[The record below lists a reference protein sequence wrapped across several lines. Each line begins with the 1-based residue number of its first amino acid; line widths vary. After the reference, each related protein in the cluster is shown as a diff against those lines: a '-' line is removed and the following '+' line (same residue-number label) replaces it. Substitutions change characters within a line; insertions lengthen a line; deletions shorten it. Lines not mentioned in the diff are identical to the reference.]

1 MLKYNQIFIVFI
13 SLITLI
19 TCTQKSIHAG
29 VESSAVGFLRI
40 VASPQAIGMGGCVV
54 NNIDEQ
60 SAIYSPGA
68 FGLLHLEKHI
78 SISIPSNVKWLPQ
91 LSDDMRFKTFSVSGG
106 HSFLVLNGDKQSK
119 HKLSVGVAY
128 STLKLDYGDITRIDE
143 QGNYLGTFNAYDN
156 SANYSLGVGFEY
168 YVRIGIG
175 ITYKSIE
182 SKLVALGGGTE
193 SGYSIAKGSAI
204 DYGIMIEFPLSN
216 ITSLSSH
223 DKTNNGINLDLVP
236 SLSYVKANIGSDIS
250 YIDVAQADPLP
261 KFSRTG
267 FSIIGKVNR
276 DSLSLFSIRF
286 AYEIER
292 SLYGH
297 SKDKVFRTGY
307 ELGILGFLN
316 YRRGKVDDDPGNIHI
331 NTTGFGISL
340 KGLLS
345 WFNNSDPGDKSKT
358 IKYLFDNLDVTIS
371 YAKYADEDSETL
383 SNIKSLNISLSI

>member
-1 MLKYNQIFIVFI
+1 MLFIRKTIIFI
-13 SLITLI
+13 ITLI
-19 TCTQKSIHAG
+19 IFTNCFPKFLHAG
-29 VESSAVGFLRI
+29 VSSAAVLFLRI
-40 VASPQAIGMGGCVV
+40 VGSPQATSMGGCVA
-54 NNIDEQ
+54 NNINEQ
-60 SAIYSPGA
+60 SALYSPGA
-68 FGLLHLEKHI
+68 FGLLHLDKNF
-78 SISIPSNVKWLPQ
+78 SVSFPSKIKWLPE
-91 LSDDMRFKTFSVSGG
+91 LTDDIRLKTFGISGG
-106 HSFLVLNGDKQSK
+106 YSFLVLNGDKQSK
-119 HKLSVGVAY
+119 QKLSVGVAY
-128 STLKLDYGDITRIDE
+128 STLKLDYGYIARIDE

-168 YVRIGIG
+168 YVKIGIG

-216 ITSLSSH
+216 ITSLSSQ
-223 DKTNNGINLDLVP
+223 DKTNNGINFDLVP
-236 SLSYVKANIGSDIS
+236 SISYVKANIGDDIY

-261 KFSRTG
+261 KLSRTG

-307 ELGILGFLN
+307 ELGILGFLDC
-316 YRRGKVDDDPGNIHI
+316 RLGHVDDDPGDIHI
-331 NTTGFGISL
+331 NTYGFGISL
-340 KGLLS
+340 NGITS
-345 WFNNSDPGDKSKT
+345 WLNTSKSGNKNKT
-358 IKYLFDNLDVTIS
+358 IKYLFDNLDVTFS
-371 YAKYADEDSETL
+371 YAKYADDDIEAL
-383 SNIKSLNISLSI
+383 SNTKFINISLSI